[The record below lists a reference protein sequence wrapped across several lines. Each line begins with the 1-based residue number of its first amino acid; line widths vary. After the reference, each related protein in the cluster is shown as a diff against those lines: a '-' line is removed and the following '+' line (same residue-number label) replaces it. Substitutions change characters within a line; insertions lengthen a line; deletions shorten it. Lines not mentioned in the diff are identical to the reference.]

1 MKVAAVEM
9 NTGAARFDRIQQP
22 ILAWDVPD
30 PGVLAASNEAGGAFN
45 GENLLETQVA
55 RVNAP
60 RPDKFV
66 F

>member
-9 NTGAARFDRIQQP
+9 NTGAARFDRIQQQ

-45 GENLLETQVA
+45 GENPLETQA
-55 RVNAP
+55 TLANAP
-60 RPDKFV
+60 QPDKFA